1 MDHEQRYKPNKENLM
16 AEATP
21 SMSPNVIPNDVPP
34 PSLDTTHSRKPNDS
48 LVNEPA
54 TTTLSAMNVTEKASE
69 DQRLA
74 QENEDNTVM
83 AEQDLDETKEN
94 PNTTTTTCK
103 EETKAGNNG
112 SSKKKKKNKPKKRKN
127 STVF

>member
-1 MDHEQRYKPNKENLM
+1 
-16 AEATP
+16 
-21 SMSPNVIPNDVPP
+21 
-34 PSLDTTHSRKPNDS
+34 
-48 LVNEPA
+48 
-54 TTTLSAMNVTEKASE
+54 MNVTEKASE

-112 SSKKKKKNKPKKRKN
+112 SSKKKKNKPKKRKN